1 MNKMSKFLIR
11 TGSILLIFPFASDSN
26 MVQHSPV
33 THGDCPLQALGDGSR
48 KSYIA
53 DFHVSNGDDRIPK

>member
-1 MNKMSKFLIR
+1 
-11 TGSILLIFPFASDSN
+11 

-53 DFHVSNGDDRIPK
+53 DFHVSNGDDRIPT